1 MREFR
6 FDGEI
11 PGSKSELIRA
21 HVARTLGPGITV
33 LGGSR
38 ADDVV
43 AAVAAADA
51 IRSGASR
58 LDADSSGLL
67 FRLLLARASRLGR
80 PVLIAGKPRLLE
92 RPHGPLFEVLRQL
105 GVRVTP
111 GQDGVEVSGPPDG
124 GWLVPDSPVRID
136 VEQSSQYLS
145 AVLLAAWSL
154 PRPLV
159 LELSG
164 PPVSQGYLE
173 ITTELLRHL
182 GMKLSEASGRLEI
195 AAGQR
200 PWASV
205 IAVDPDLSTSF
216 AVAALAAVAGRA
228 RLERTPE
235 RSRQPDILGFSLL
248 ERMGATVRR
257 EGTALIVER
266 AGPLRPIE
274 VDLSGAPD
282 LFPVLSVLAA
292 VADGR
297 SVLRGAPHLA
307 LKESNRIAKAAELVT
322 RLGRRSEPADGG
334 LVIHGRPVM
343 DGEVLPPSTAAF
355 DPDHDH
361 RQVMAAYVA
370 RFAGL
375 AVELTDPRAVS
386 KSAPEFL
393 EWVRGG

>member
-1 MREFR
+1 MREFL

-21 HVARTLGPGITV
+21 HIARSLGPGISV
-33 LGGSR
+33 RGSSR

-51 IRSGASR
+51 ILAGAPR

-80 PVLIAGKPRLLE
+80 PVLVTGKPRLLE
-92 RPHGPLFEVLRQL
+92 RPHGPLLEVLRQL
-105 GVRVTP
+105 GVRATA
-111 GQDGVEVSGPPDG
+111 GQGGVEVEGPPDG
-124 GWLVPDSPVRID
+124 AWIVPDGPVRID

-145 AVLLAAWSL
+145 AVLLAAWDL
-154 PRPLV
+154 PRPLT

-173 ITTELLRHL
+173 ITTELLGQL
-182 GMKLSEASGRLEI
+182 GMKVREAPGRLEI
-195 AAGQR
+195 PAQQR
-200 PWASV
+200 PRASV

-235 RSRQPDILGFSLL
+235 RSRQPDLLGFSLL
-248 ERMGATVRR
+248 ERMGAVVRR
-257 EGTALIVER
+257 EGTALLVER

-274 VDLSGAPD
+274 VDLAGAPD

-307 LKESNRIAKAAELVT
+307 LKESNRITKAAELIA
-322 RLGRRSEPADGG
+322 RLGRRTEPTDGG
-334 LVIHGRPVM
+334 LVIHGRAVAP
-343 DGEVLPPSTAAF
+343 GEDLPPSTGAF

-375 AVELTDPRAVS
+375 PVELTDPRAVT

-393 EWVRGG
+393 EWVRG